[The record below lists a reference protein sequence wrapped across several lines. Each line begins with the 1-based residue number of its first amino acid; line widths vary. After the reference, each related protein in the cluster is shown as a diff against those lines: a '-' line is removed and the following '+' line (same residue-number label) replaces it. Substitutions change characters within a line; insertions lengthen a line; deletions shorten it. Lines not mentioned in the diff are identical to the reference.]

1 MEYHTFSWITH
12 GYLDRNGLQ
21 TNWIYAMDIHRYRS
35 DVIPNVCHKLFNSV
49 CMFNFRCHH
58 TLSVY
63 YHHLT
68 VTVISVIRLT
78 GYITLLFARYA
89 PFAPFIFTL
98 RPSLT
103 V

>member
-1 MEYHTFSWITH
+1 MEYHSSIH

-35 DVIPNVCHKLFNSV
+35 DVIPNVYHKLFDSV

-68 VTVISVIRLT
+68 VTIISVIRLL
-78 GYITLLFARYA
+78 YCLLVTHRLLHSFS
-89 PFAPFIFTL
+89 
-98 RPSLT
+98 PS
-103 V
+103 VPR

>member
-1 MEYHTFSWITH
+1 MEYHSSIH
-12 GYLDRNGLQ
+12 GYLDRYGLQ
-21 TNWIYAMDIHRYRS
+21 TNWIYTMDIHRYRS
-35 DVIPNVCHKLFNSV
+35 DVIPNVYHKLFDSV